1 MPLPGS
7 AGRGFLRV
15 DDLTWY
21 IVVVVVV
28 AVPVM
33 IGWVGAFPKAG
44 WPWWSA
50 LVPFYNAHVLVLGV
64 ARLSWLWLILVFTP
78 GVNVVAVLL
87 VNVEVARRFGKSEA
101 FGLGLTL
108 LGFIFYPVLGFGSDQ
123 YQEGEAVIV
132 GPQ

>member
-1 MPLPGS
+1 M
-7 AGRGFLRV
+7 

-21 IVVVVVV
+21 VIASAFV

-33 IGWVGAFPKAG
+33 VGWTSMFPKAG

-50 LVPFYNAHVLVLGV
+50 LVPFLNAYVLVLGV

-108 LGFIFYPVLGFGSDQ
+108 LGFIFYPVLGFGPDP

-132 GPQ
+132 GPE